1 MSTLAL
7 LTPLLI
13 IIAYCRDV
21 EHLLIYMALF
31 FMIFEFGPG
40 PVCWIYM
47 SEVANDKGVAVAT
60 ALNWTFTLLY
70 SLSIFGLKNQ
80 DSYLKYLLSVPCGLA
95 AIMVFFFVKETKGLS
110 EQELQK
116 LYRSDVSKMSE
127 STGTPLDSSGTDL
140 TDY

>member
-21 EHLLIYMALF
+21 EYLLIYMALF

-70 SLSIFGLKNQ
+70 SFSIFGLKNQ